1 MGLTAGNGPI
11 STLEAVKED
20 EGGRILPGPY
30 VSLGWGA
37 FNGCASVLKTS
48 REGKWLEKFNQH

>member
-30 VSLGWGA
+30 VSLGRGA

-48 REGKWLEKFNQH
+48 RERGNG